1 MGAIAPSAMEMAI
14 TLHGFGKDCDHS
26 MPEAFSAKLAEQT
39 FPGCDMTALTLNLES
54 ITHLTHEQFHELCRE
69 NRDIRLEL
77 TAKRELIVMP
87 PTGWESGNRNIKV
100 ATRLQIWTEAS
111 NGMAFDS
118 STGFILPNGATRSP
132 DAAWVSTERI
142 TALNP
147 NPDGFLPLAPDFV
160 IELCSASDRLKPLQ
174 DKMIEYC
181 DNGVRLGFLLNPQDR
196 SVEIYRIAKEVEVLR
211 SPTELSGEDV
221 LPGFVLSLKGIFGS

>member
-1 MGAIAPSAMEMAI
+1 MQGFDVIALHVLPEIAIAPLQKASNV
-14 TLHGFGKDCDHS
+14 
-26 MPEAFSAKLAEQT
+26 KLLKQT
-39 FPGCDMTALTLNLES
+39 FQGCAMTALTLNLDS
-54 ITHLTHEQFHELCRE
+54 ITHLTHEQFRELCRE

-87 PTGWESGNRNIKV
+87 PTGWESGNRNIKL
-100 ATRLQIWTEAS
+100 AARLQTWTEEN
-111 NGMAFDS
+111 NGFAFDS

-132 DAAWVSTERI
+132 DAAWVAAERI

-160 IELCSASDRLKPLQ
+160 IELRSASDRLKPLQ
-174 DKMIEYC
+174 DKMIEYR

-196 SVEIYRIAKEVEVLR
+196 SVEIYRLGKEVEVLQ
-211 SPTELSGEDV
+211 SPTKVSGEDV
-221 LPGFVLSLKGIFGS
+221 LPGFVLDLQEIFGS